1 MPSLSGS
8 LYRARQFLGA
18 LSPRVARREREEA
31 TAVLGERLLALFD
44 SMSARD
50 QRHCLDV
57 YLTLRAGGCDD
68 QDVLA
73 AALLHDAGKG
83 RLAGPP
89 VRLWHRVAYVVLA
102 STAPGLLER
111 LAEKGGPFG
120 MLRAGLGT
128 LHRHC
133 ERGAELAAA
142 LGAPP
147 AVVELVRQHEDREA
161 GEARLRAADD
171 AC

>member
-1 MPSLSGS
+1 M
-8 LYRARQFLGA
+8 
-18 LSPRVARREREEA
+18 
-31 TAVLGERLLALFD
+31 LGEGLLALFD

-57 YLTLRAGGCDD
+57 YHRLRAGGCDD

-102 STAPGLLER
+102 STAPGLLAR
-111 LAEKGGPFG
+111 LAEMG
-120 MLRAGLGT
+120 GLGT
-128 LHRHC
+128 LRRHC

-147 AVVELVRQHEDREA
+147 AVVELVRRHEDREA